1 MEVIVLSHSGG
12 GVRGYWVLG
21 IVVGVLV
28 VVSVGLALL
37 IYAGKLS
44 KKLRRRRD

>member
-1 MEVIVLSHSGG
+1 MDVIVLGHPGG
-12 GVRGYWVLG
+12 GFTWVLG